1 MIYTINGL
9 MKLKKHELCA
19 LLINERERA
28 DIEFD
33 RAENAIQELDEVE
46 THEDEFLELEE
57 IKDLINR
64 IKTEKERSS
73 WGVSLARETEAEL
86 TQKLLDYV

>member
-9 MKLKKHELCA
+9 MKLKKYELCA

-28 DIEFD
+28 DIECD

-46 THEDEFLELEE
+46 TYEEESFELME
-57 IKDLINR
+57 IKDLIQR
-64 IKTEKERSS
+64 IKTEKERAS
-73 WGVSLARETEAEL
+73 WGISLARETEAEL